1 MAFQRFLASEVR
13 GENQEDFKSAK
24 IFDSYGLKSQEQN
37 SPLFGSSSQH
47 SEFIN
52 LPRENADCNSTQS
65 GQRYWLETIF
75 ENLATSEQNNTAVAI
90 SS

>member
-1 MAFQRFLASEVR
+1 MFFQSFLAYEVR
-13 GENQEDFKSAK
+13 GENQDFKSVK
-24 IFDSYGLKSQEQN
+24 MFKSYGLKTQGQV

-52 LPRENADCNSTQS
+52 LPRENAYCSSTQS
-65 GQRYWLETIF
+65 GQRYWLETIL
-75 ENLATSEQNNTAVAI
+75 EDLATSEQNNTAVAI